1 MRTIVRV
8 GVIIGGIGFVALFAL
23 QAVIALAVA
32 DCLLIVGLA
41 AGLSMAKWIERPWYG
56 RQLIAGLRAGAFA
69 VGIASAGALLSLF
82 IIGPQDKTI
91 LAARSH
97 VLNIDMAHWVGS
109 FTILP
114 WAGIDILTVLL
125 AGLAG
130 VALSALTTQV
140 FAWSKNRRAIHVVAQ
155 ARQAA
160 QALSRADTLTSSSST
175 GSHPTGQGMY
185 FTGAPAMSGADISGT
200 RTTLTG
206 VPRPA
211 TAQATPT
218 AGTPPK
224 APAGPRRTLAPA
236 PPTPPTGISGT
247 QRAPLPPSKRAS
259 NDYPASTEPA
269 LPATSDADEAPPFR
283 RTPSKARPA
292 DGQLTEAM
300 RDALATWASDNIAE
314 ETPGERTGPQP
325 SAYLNSSRPLPKRNR
340 KKQNTRDWLC

>member
-1 MRTIVRV
+1 MRTIVRI
-8 GVIIGGIGFVALFAL
+8 GVIIGGIGFIALFAL

-41 AGLSMAKWIERPWYG
+41 SGLAMAKWIERSWYG

-69 VGIASAGALLSLF
+69 VSIAGVGALLSLF
-82 IIGPQDKTI
+82 IIGPRDKTV
-91 LAARSH
+91 LATRSH
-97 VLNIDMAHWVGS
+97 VLTIDMSHWVGS

-130 VALSALTTQV
+130 VVLSAITTQI
-140 FAWSKNRRAIHVVAQ
+140 FAWSKNRRAVQVVVQ

-160 QALSRADTLTSSSST
+160 QTLSRADTFTTST
-175 GSHPTGQGMY
+175 VGHTTGQGAY
-185 FTGAPAMSGADISGT
+185 FTGAPAVSGGNVTGT
-200 RTTLTG
+200 IATHTG
-206 VPRPA
+206 VLRPA
-211 TAQATPT
+211 TAQATP
-218 AGTPPK
+218 ASGTPPK

-247 QRAPLPPSKRAS
+247 QRAPLPPEKRAGS
-259 NDYPASTEPA
+259 DYSTPTEPA
-269 LPATSDADEAPPFR
+269 FPTAADSEEAPPFK
-283 RTPSKARPA
+283 RTPAARTG
-292 DGQLTEAM
+292 GQLTEAM

-314 ETPGERTGPQP
+314 ETPGERNSPQP